1 MSKYEQYKEMM
12 FRLMFDYINKTN
24 PLEMSAM
31 LEKSMKEVGLW
42 KEVDEE

>member
-1 MSKYEQYKEMM
+1 MSKYQQYREMM
-12 FRLMFDYINKTN
+12 WSFIFEYINKTN

-31 LEKSMKEVGLW
+31 LETSMKECGLW